1 MREGYLHIRF
11 ADAFNLYMG
20 KTPDR
25 DNSEYWKDGIH
36 PWVAIADMKGG
47 KYITDTKEKLPQIA
61 VDNTKI
67 HCVKEGTVIMSF
79 KLSIGKTAIAPFDLY
94 TNEAIMAFEPKE
106 GVEVLPDWLYYYL
119 PHYQWNANKAVKG
132 TTINKNIISNAYI
145 DIPPFSTQELIVRE
159 LDSISSVISAKKQQ
173 VLELDNLAQ
182 AIFLDMFGDP
192 ITNPKGW
199 EVKKMSEVGLVKI
212 GPFGSLLHKSDYV
225 SGGIPLVNP
234 VHMKGGYIQADMDF
248 TITTDKAKELSNYRM
263 QPNDFVFAR
272 RGDIGR
278 CAIVSAE
285 QDGYLCGTGSL
296 FVRLTDA
303 VNSTFMLYVTRSKSF
318 VSCLNDKAK
327 GATMQNIN
335 CGIVE
340 NLPIPLPPLSLQ
352 QAFAEKVQAIEEQK
366 RLINQSIAEFESL
379 LAQRME
385 FHFA

>member
-1 MREGYLHIRF
+1 MREGVTYKRLTDVCGIQYGFAFDSKCFTSDDSYPPIIRIRDVVRGYSNTYYSGEINERYYVEKGDYLIGMDGEFNIATWQSDKALLNQRVCKIYSIDANTSIRYIYY
-11 ADAFNLYMG
+11 ALRKVLKQIEDE
-20 KTPDR
+20 TPFVTVKHLSASR
-25 DNSEYWKDGIH
+25 LNKVS
-36 PWVAIADMKGG
+36 IA
-47 KYITDTKEKLPQIA
+47 LP
-61 VDNTKI
+61 
-67 HCVKEGTVIMSF
+67 S
-79 KLSIGKTAIAPFDLY
+79 L
-94 TNEAIMAFEPKE
+94 
-106 GVEVLPDWLYYYL
+106 
-119 PHYQWNANKAVKG
+119 
-132 TTINKNIISNAYI
+132 
-145 DIPPFSTQELIVRE
+145 STQELIVRE

-182 AIFLDMFGDP
+182 AIFLDTFGDP

-366 RLINQSIAEFESL
+366 RLMNQSIAEFESL
-379 LAQRME
+379 LTQRME